1 MEEILLRV
9 KMCVPANGTMLN
21 DLNDL
26 IIKYMEENGIDCYSV
41 DSKINFKTGE

>member
-1 MEEILLRV
+1 
-9 KMCVPANGTMLN
+9 MCVPANGTMLN

-41 DSKINFKTGE
+41 DSKINVKTGE

>member
-9 KMCVPANGTMLN
+9 KMCVPANGTM
-21 DLNDL
+21 LNDL

-41 DSKINFKTGE
+41 DSKINVKTGE

>member
-9 KMCVPANGTMLN
+9 KMCVPANRTMLN

-41 DSKINFKTGE
+41 DSKINVKTGE